1 MTDPVNTPRLIV
13 DKSNLPERTEPN
25 WPDLPDDRPL
35 PGAPRLTDQ
44 RAHTGPG
51 AIRLFFRTLVQIA
64 LVAVILFGAK
74 KGYDHLLATKP
85 EGSKRPPREQVYT
98 INMATV
104 ELADHQPTFTVY
116 GNTVA
121 DDTVDLRVLVSGEI
135 VELHP
140 ELQAGHVVKAGD
152 VLVRVDRF
160 EYEGALKE
168 ARANLQ
174 EARARLSEIEAKVAY
189 EEAAIYRARGQL
201 EIAERDLQR
210 SMDLL
215 GRGSGTQKTVD
226 DKQLAALERAQ
237 SLEQRQSN
245 MKIEQARVQQQHAA
259 ITRLEW
265 KVAQAERDLQ
275 NTSLKASF
283 DAVISSVDAGLGRNV
298 SANDVVVSLYQ
309 KDSLEVR
316 FVVTDA
322 QYGRLLS
329 DSEGVVNRPVKVT
342 WAVGGQPIE
351 MNGHIERAGAE
362 LQSERGGVELF
373 AVLDLESTELDV
385 RPGAFV
391 EIAVP
396 DKVYASSVLLPETSV
411 YKGNRVYVI
420 EDDRLVARTVRAES
434 YTGGNVIITEGL
446 ESGEKVLTTQIADA
460 RDGLKVVE
468 EGTVPQQGKPGG
480 KGKPPAAAGAKGD
493 EKSAEPAKET

>member
-25 WPDLPDDRPL
+25 WPDQPDDRTL
-35 PGAPRLTDQ
+35 PGTPRLTDQ
-44 RAHTGPG
+44 RASAGPG
-51 AIRLFFRTLVQIA
+51 AVRLFLRTFVQII
-64 LVAVILFGAK
+64 LVAVVLFGAK

-98 INMATV
+98 VNMATV
-104 ELADHQPTFTVY
+104 DVADHQPTFTVY

-121 DDTVDLRVLVSGEI
+121 GDTVDLRVLVSGEI
-135 VELHP
+135 VELHS
-140 ELQAGHVVKAGD
+140 EFQAGHSVNAGD
-152 VLVRVDRF
+152 VLVRVDSF

-168 ARANLQ
+168 AQANLQ
-174 EARARLSEIEAKVAY
+174 EAQARLSEIEAKVGY
-189 EEAAIYRARGQL
+189 EKAGITRARVQL

-210 SMDLL
+210 SKDLL
-215 GRGSGTQKTVD
+215 ERGSGTQKTVD
-226 DKQLAALERAQ
+226 DKELATLERAQ
-237 SLEQRQSN
+237 SLEQRSSN
-245 MKIEQARVQQQHAA
+245 LKIEEARIEQQKAA

-265 KVAQAERDLQ
+265 KVSQAERDLE
-275 NTSLKASF
+275 NTRLRASF
-283 DAVISSVDAGLGRNV
+283 DAVISSADAGLGRNV

-309 KDSLEVR
+309 RDSLEVR

-329 DSEGVVNRPVKVT
+329 DSQGVVNRPVTVT
-342 WAVGGQPIE
+342 WTVGGEPIE
-351 MNGHIERAGAE
+351 MKGHIERVGAE

-373 AVLDLESTELDV
+373 AVLDLETTDFDV

-391 EIAVP
+391 EIDVP
-396 DKVYASSVLLPETSV
+396 DKVYTSSVLLPETSV

-420 EDDRLVARTVRAES
+420 EDDRLVARTVKAES

-446 ESGEKVLTTQIADA
+446 AAGERVLTTQIADA
-460 RDGLKVVE
+460 RDGLKVIE
-468 EGTVPQQGKPGG
+468 EGATPKRGKPAD
-480 KGKPPAAAGAKGD
+480 KDKPPAAAGAKGD
-493 EKSAEPAKET
+493 EAPKKPAKET

>member
-1 MTDPVNTPRLIV
+1 MTDPASTPRLIV
-13 DKSNLPERTEPN
+13 DKTNLPERAQPY
-25 WPDLPDDRPL
+25 WPEEHGANSL
-35 PGAPRLTDQ
+35 PGAPRLADQ
-44 RAHTGPG
+44 RAHTGRS
-51 AIRLFFRTLVQIA
+51 AATIIA
-64 LVAVILFGAK
+64 RGVIQVILAAVILFGAF
-74 KGYDHLLATKP
+74 KGSEYLIATKP
-85 EGSKRPPREQVYT
+85 EGPKRPPREQVYT
-98 INMATV
+98 VNMATV

-121 DDTVDLRVLVSGEI
+121 ADTVDLRVLVSGEI
-135 VELHP
+135 VDLHP
-140 ELQAGHVVKAGD
+140 ELQAGKSVKAGE
-152 VLVRVDRF
+152 VLVRVDSF
-160 EYEGALKE
+160 EYEGALTE

-174 EARARLSEIEAKVAY
+174 EAQAGLSEIEAKIAY
-189 EEAAIYRARGQL
+189 EEAAIKRARGQL

-210 SMDLL
+210 SRDLL

-226 DKQLAALERAQ
+226 DKQLAVLERAQ

-245 MKIEQARVQQQHAA
+245 LKIEQARAQQQQAT

-265 KVAQAERDLQ
+265 KVAQAERDLE

-283 DAVISSVDAGLGRNV
+283 DAVITSTSAGLGRNV

-329 DSEGVVNRPVKVT
+329 DSQGAVGRPVNVT
-342 WAVGGQPIE
+342 WTVGGQPVAIK
-351 MNGHIERAGAE
+351 GHIERVGAE

-373 AVLDLESTELDV
+373 AVLDLESTEMDV

-411 YKGNRVYVI
+411 YKGNRVYVV
-420 EDDRLVARTVRAES
+420 EDERLVTRTVTVET

-446 ESGEKVLTTQIADA
+446 KPGERVLTTQIADA

-468 EGTVPQQGKPGG
+468 EGAAQQSGRPGIEEN
-480 KGKPPAAAGAKGD
+480 PPAAGVKGD
-493 EKSAEPAKET
+493 APQTRPAKRT